1 MAFHVRRTGS
11 GPPVVLVH
19 GSIQNSFTWTRQL
32 RLGDAFTLIL
42 PDRPGYPPNPP
53 LASNDALDFDVQA
66 GSMAELLGDGAHL
79 AGFSYGGVIALLA
92 AARRPDAVW
101 SLTVIEP
108 PCFGVARGDPAVEET
123 VAAYEQVYGL
133 EDMEAFVARFAAVFG
148 PEGRVPATVA
158 PGDEQGARAL
168 MAERAPWEAEIPLR
182 ALAEAGFP
190 VLVCSSGAH
199 PAYEA
204 VCDVLERELG
214 AERAVLPGAGHG
226 VQWARG
232 FNDVFAGFLRGARR

>member
-1 MAFHVRRTGS
+1 MGFHVRRTGS

-19 GSIQNSFTWTRQL
+19 GSIQNSSTWTPQL
-32 RLGDAFTLIL
+32 RLAREFTLVL

-53 LASNDALDFDVQA
+53 LAAIDFDVQA
-66 GSMAELLGDGAHL
+66 GQMAELLGDGAHL

-108 PCFGVARGDPAVEET
+108 PCLGVARGNPAVEEAI
-123 VAAYEQVYGL
+123 AAYEAVYGL
-133 EDMEAFVARFAAVFG
+133 AMDEFIAGFAAAFG
-148 PEGRVPATVA
+148 PEGRVPATVSA
-158 PGDEQGARAL
+158 DGEQGARAL
-168 MAERAPWEAEIPLR
+168 MAERKPWEAEIPLD
-182 ALAEAGFP
+182 ALAAAGFP
-190 VLVCSSGAH
+190 VLVCSSGGH

-204 VCDVLERELG
+204 VCDVLERALG

-226 VQWARG
+226 VQWAPG
-232 FNDVFAGFLRGARR
+232 FNDVFAGFLRRAR